1 MDDNLRNFLIAH
13 QFELPRRLMALAY
26 RFPHVEFYKALALY
40 KLAVEEILLLYNAEN
55 LYDEP
60 LSFGRGLVR
69 VRNLWLAKMERAEK
83 ISSQKNKKF
92 DFF

>member
-1 MDDNLRNFLIAH
+1 MDDNLRSFLIAR

-40 KLAVEEILLLYNAEN
+40 ELAVKETLLMFNAKN

-69 VRNLWLAKMERAEK
+69 ARNLWLEKMEKAEK
-83 ISSQKNKKF
+83 ISSQKNK
-92 DFF
+92 